1 MFKVHLPATS
11 YLRKQVPFFGTNH
24 FLDVMRGTPLLK
36 SAGLLYLRG
45 PNGEPVPHPPWAPE
59 SAVNPDPNVPDHP
72 PWNHHP
78 ETGELL
84 PGGMHPM
91 DYMLGQLQDI
101 FGYTPE
107 RALEMANGAIDDYNA
122 IHDDTHGKDQS
133 NHYLPPADSPQWR
146 KVHVGPYHD
155 KNLPVH
161 ARQSR
166 SQRIDEASG
175 KRHLITY
182 SMNQGNMAGG
192 QTGNWIDGGLVY
204 IGKQLADRL
213 IADGKNPQEV
223 NSEYWAQHSALKP
236 GTLSGGL
243 VKSVGPRDYR
253 AYERTGTLPPHYL
266 SEELKQARAE
276 QRSHPE
282 VHAHQMAKLL
292 PDVYYH
298 PTTAR
303 VGGRKSKD
311 GTTLPERIASGI
323 RGMGVADDM
332 SDEELQKL
340 ASTRVMRMLF
350 QSGGHR
356 VGVPSG
362 DGATKKLTQQLLQ
375 AIGSDHNEESFGI
388 HAEHAAAAV
397 QDASSDF
404 GRKANKHAADIA
416 AHMSHVAAKLM
427 DQGMSEDEAK
437 VEVMRRVREADISAG
452 TRFGPH
458 EDHDGFREKAESII
472 DAMLGRTGH
481 ESFSLGSIPTQGIQS
496 HGRIAFGDSKAPVVW
511 EDRMHFPNEVEPIGR
526 KEPSQPLP
534 EKASEGQVGIRRP
547 LSELRGDF
555 LQGRGAP
562 ASPQLPTAQALPPAA
577 PVPQPRVAP
586 APQIA
591 PYPMH
596 PATAL
601 EEQYQQ
607 FRGTPR
613 DQTFF
618 DIGTGSLVQRSNDVA
633 SDLDLLRK
641 KMGYFDG
648 FLRGEW

>member
-1 MFKVHLPATS
+1 MFKVHMPATS

-24 FLDVMRGTPLLK
+24 FLDVMRGSPLLK

-45 PNGEPVPHPPWAPE
+45 PNGQPVPHAPWAPE
-59 SAVNPDPNVPDHP
+59 SAINPDPEGADHP

-91 DYMLGQLQDI
+91 DYMLGRLQDVLR
-101 FGYTPE
+101 YSPE
-107 RALEMANGAIDDYNA
+107 KARALAQGAIDDYNA
-122 IHDDTHGKDQS
+122 EHDEVHGKDQS
-133 NHYLPPADSPQWR
+133 NHYLPPVDSPQWR
-146 KVHVGPYHD
+146 KVHVGPHHKKD
-155 KNLPVH
+155 LPVH

-166 SQRIDEASG
+166 SQRIDEATG

-182 SMNQGNMAGG
+182 SMNQGNVAGG

-213 IADGKNPQEV
+213 VADGQSPEAV
-223 NSEYWAQHSALKP
+223 NSELWAQHSALLP

-243 VKSVGPRDYR
+243 VNSVKPRDFRTYQ
-253 AYERTGTLPPHYL
+253 RTGTLPNMYL
-266 SEELKQARAE
+266 SDELQQARAD

-292 PDVYYH
+292 PDAYFH
-298 PTTAR
+298 PATAR

-311 GTTLPERIASGI
+311 GTTLPERIASRI

-332 SDEELQKL
+332 SDEELQRL
-340 ASTRVMRMLF
+340 ASTRAMRMLF

-375 AIGSDHNEESFGI
+375 HLGSDHNEESFGI
-388 HAEHAAAAV
+388 HAQHAAAAV
-397 QDASSDF
+397 QDAGSDF

-437 VEVMRRVREADISAG
+437 AEVMQRMRGADISAG

-458 EDHDGFREKAESII
+458 EDHDGFREKAESVI
-472 DAMLGRTGH
+472 DAMLGRSGH
-481 ESFSLGSIPTQGIQS
+481 ESFSLGDIPTQGIQS
-496 HGRIAFGDSKAPVVW
+496 HGRIAFDHSESPDHW
-511 EDRMHFPNEVEPIGR
+511 SPRMHFGNEMEPIGR

-534 EKASEGQVGIRRP
+534 EQPARDEVGVRRP
-547 LSELRGDF
+547 LSELRGEF
-555 LQGRGAP
+555 LEGRSAP
-562 ASPQLPTAQALPPAA
+562 PQLPTAPALPPAA

-591 PYPMH
+591 PYPMR

-613 DQTFF
+613 EQTFF

>member
-1 MFKVHLPATS
+1 MFKVHMPATS

-24 FLDVMRGTPLLK
+24 FLDVMRGSPLLK

-45 PNGEPVPHPPWAPE
+45 PNGQPVPHAPWAPE
-59 SAVNPDPNVPDHP
+59 SAINPDPEGADHP

-91 DYMLGQLQDI
+91 DYMLGRLQDV
-101 FGYTPE
+101 FRYSPE
-107 RALEMANGAIDDYNA
+107 KARALAQGAIDDYNA
-122 IHDDTHGKDQS
+122 EHDEVHGKDQS
-133 NHYLPPADSPQWR
+133 NHYLPPVDSPQWR
-146 KVHVGPYHD
+146 KVHVGPHHKKD
-155 KNLPVH
+155 LPVH

-166 SQRIDEASG
+166 SQRIDEATG

-182 SMNQGNMAGG
+182 SMNQGNVAGG

-213 IADGKNPQEV
+213 VADGQSPEAV
-223 NSEYWAQHSALKP
+223 NSELWAQHSALLP

-243 VKSVGPRDYR
+243 VNSVKPRDFRTYQ
-253 AYERTGTLPPHYL
+253 RTGTLPNMYL
-266 SEELKQARAE
+266 SDELQQARAD

-292 PDVYYH
+292 PDAYFH
-298 PTTAR
+298 PATAR

-311 GTTLPERIASGI
+311 GTTLPERIASRI

-332 SDEELQKL
+332 SDEELQRL
-340 ASTRVMRMLF
+340 ASTRAMRMLF

-375 AIGSDHNEESFGI
+375 HLGSDHNEESFGI
-388 HAEHAAAAV
+388 HAQHAAAAV
-397 QDASSDF
+397 QDAGSDF

-437 VEVMRRVREADISAG
+437 AEVMQRMRGADISAG

-458 EDHDGFREKAESII
+458 EDHDGFREKAESVI
-472 DAMLGRTGH
+472 DAMLGRSGH
-481 ESFSLGSIPTQGIQS
+481 ESFSLGDIPTQGIQS
-496 HGRIAFGDSKAPVVW
+496 HGRIAFDHSESPDHW
-511 EDRMHFPNEVEPIGR
+511 SPRMHFGNEMEPIGR

-534 EKASEGQVGIRRP
+534 EQPARDEVGVRRP
-547 LSELRGDF
+547 LSELRGEF
-555 LQGRGAP
+555 LEGRSAP
-562 ASPQLPTAQALPPAA
+562 PQLPTAPALPPAA

-591 PYPMH
+591 PYPMR

-613 DQTFF
+613 EQTFF

>member
-91 DYMLGQLQDI
+91 DYMLSRLQDI

-146 KVHVGPYHD
+146 KVHVGPYH
-155 KNLPVH
+155 KKELPVH

-166 SQRIDEASG
+166 SQRIDEATG

-182 SMNQGNMAGG
+182 SMNQGNVAGG

-243 VKSVGPRDYR
+243 VASVGPRDYR
-253 AYERTGTLPPHYL
+253 TYERTGTLPPYYL

-282 VHAHQMAKLL
+282 VSAVQLLHLL
-292 PDVYYH
+292 PDQFYH
-298 PTTAR
+298 PATSR
-303 VGGRKSKD
+303 VGGRKGKD
-311 GTTLPERIASGI
+311 GLGLVERISNKL
-323 RGMGVADDM
+323 RSMGVADDM
-332 SDEELQKL
+332 SDEDLQQL
-340 ASTRVMRMLF
+340 ASTRAMRMLF

-375 AIGSDHNEESFGI
+375 HIGSDHNEESFGI
-388 HAEHAAAAV
+388 HAEHAGEYME
-397 QDASSDF
+397 DAETEF
-404 GRKANKHAADIA
+404 GRKANKHAADIV

-427 DQGMSEDEAK
+427 DQGMPEEEAK
-437 VEVMRRVREADISAG
+437 AEVVRRVREADISAG

-458 EDHDGFREKAESII
+458 EDHDAFRERAESII
-472 DAMLGRTGH
+472 ESMLGRTNRKP
-481 ESFSLGSIPTQGIQS
+481 FSLGSIPTQGIQS
-496 HGRIAFGDSKAPVVW
+496 HGRIAFGDSKSPEHWAR
-511 EDRMHFPNEVEPIGR
+511 RMHFPNEVEPIGR

-534 EKASEGQVGIRRP
+534 EQSSEGQVGVRRP
-547 LSELRGDF
+547 LSELRDEF
-555 LQGRGAP
+555 LEGRSAP
-562 ASPQLPTAQALPPAA
+562 LPTASALPSAAA

-591 PYPMH
+591 PYPMR

-613 DQTFF
+613 EQTFF

>member
-45 PNGEPVPHPPWAPE
+45 PNGHPVPHPPWAPE

-91 DYMLGQLQDI
+91 DYMLGRLQDI

-122 IHDDTHGKDQS
+122 VHDDTHGKDQS

-146 KVHVGPYHD
+146 KVHVGPYHKKD
-155 KNLPVH
+155 LPVH

-166 SQRIDEASG
+166 SQRIDEATG

-182 SMNQGNMAGG
+182 SMNQGNVAGG

-236 GTLSGGL
+236 GTLSGDL
-243 VKSVGPRDYR
+243 VASVGPRDYR
-253 AYERTGTLPPHYL
+253 TYERTGTLPPYYL
-266 SEELKQARAE
+266 SEELKQARAD

-282 VHAHQMAKLL
+282 VSAVQLLQLL
-292 PDVYYH
+292 PDQFYH

-303 VGGRKSKD
+303 VGGRKGKD
-311 GTTLPERIASGI
+311 GLGLVERISNKL
-323 RGMGVADDM
+323 RSMGVADDM

-340 ASTRVMRMLF
+340 ASTRAMRMLF

-375 AIGSDHNEESFGI
+375 HLGSDHNEESFGI
-388 HAEHAAAAV
+388 HAEHAGEYME
-397 QDASSDF
+397 DAETEF
-404 GRKANKHAADIA
+404 GRKANKHAADIV

-427 DQGMSEDEAK
+427 DQGMPEDEAK
-437 VEVMRRVREADISAG
+437 AEVVRRVREADISAG

-458 EDHDGFREKAESII
+458 EDHDAFRERAESII
-472 DAMLGRTGH
+472 ESMLGRTNRKP
-481 ESFSLGSIPTQGIQS
+481 FSLGSIPTQGIQS
-496 HGRIAFGDSKAPVVW
+496 HGRIAFGDSKSPEHW
-511 EDRMHFPNEVEPIGR
+511 SPRMHYGNEMEPIGR
-526 KEPSQPLP
+526 KEPSRPLP
-534 EKASEGQVGIRRP
+534 EPAPERQVGVRRP
-547 LSELRGDF
+547 LSEVRDDF
-555 LQGRGAP
+555 LNRRGVPAP
-562 ASPQLPTAQALPPAA
+562 PELPTAQALPPAA

-591 PYPMH
+591 PYPMR

-613 DQTFF
+613 EQTFF